1 MFSLVYVY
9 FNDKSVLVNYKIYD
23 AQKQFFCV
31 FLFRYDHS
39 VSNDK
44 ALMVLTEEPLLYIPP
59 PPCQPL
65 INTTESL
72 R

>member
-1 MFSLVYVY
+1 MHV
-9 FNDKSVLVNYKIYD
+9 
-23 AQKQFFCV
+23 C
-31 FLFRYDHS
+31 FRYDHS